1 MITNDESR
9 DNAVRML
16 EASGSV
22 MEDVKA
28 VLIAS
33 IEAKNQHIAQLEE
46 SKDAHEKS
54 TSEAQETIIKA
65 GESQINALTQDLEDR
80 EEALRVSSAHLS
92 EIQEREEALIVKC
105 AALETAALE
114 LRSDDEWNELVEEKQ
129 SLSMELEK
137 ALIQVE
143 ELTIALDEAE
153 TIQREE
159 FDQDIELKVTTEDL
173 AMKDEEIDQLREE
186 IELLKT
192 ELNAAN
198 DCIEAEMQQQQDQQQ
213 QTQGIMAELQARL
226 EIAAQELTSQQRA
239 IEQMKEEEKERLVV
253 GTTDDSL
260 MIEMNALLEGKIEA
274 ETRADKAESD
284 AKSLQDQLS
293 KYDRNTATEQEI
305 IMKAAESQMN
315 ALTQD
320 LEDREE
326 ALRVSSVQLLEI
338 QEREEVLAAK
348 CITLEKA
355 VAEKE
360 GMVGELEGD
369 LTAAEE
375 ARDAAVLSLKA
386 SKTQNKIEAAAIEE
400 ARDAAV
406 RALETSGSSLEE
418 YKAEMVAALA
428 VKDQRIAHLEVSKL
442 TKEQMEKIKQLKDE
456 HKQSR
461 EDVKTMKKQLVQL
474 KKAYDDLKDSSVL
487 GPSST
492 DCAALISAQETI
504 TFLTNKLQ
512 ESATKLE
519 NTQNTAKAL
528 KEKIK
533 DCSKQLQVLIKT
545 VLQLCSQIHRFF
557 LQISLLLLLAYHFN
571 FLIFFSF

>member
-1 MITNDESR
+1 MS
-9 DNAVRML
+9 
-16 EASGSV
+16 SV
-22 MEDVKA
+22 
-28 VLIAS
+28 
-33 IEAKNQHIAQLEE
+33 Q
-46 SKDAHEKS
+46 
-54 TSEAQETIIKA
+54 
-65 GESQINALTQDLEDR
+65 
-80 EEALRVSSAHLS
+80 LS
-92 EIQEREEALIVKC
+92 EILEREEALLVKC

-153 TIQREE
+153 TIHHEE

-173 AMKDEEIDQLREE
+173 AVKDEEIDQLREE

-274 ETRADKAESD
+274 ETRADKAEND

-348 CITLEKA
+348 CITLQKA

-386 SKTQNKIEAAAIEE
+386 SKTQNKIEVAAIEE

-533 DCSKQLQVLIKT
+533 DCSKQLQVLTKT
-545 VLQLCSQIHRFF
+545 VLQLCSRIHRFF

-571 FLIFFSF
+571 FLIFFPF

>member
-1 MITNDESR
+1 
-9 DNAVRML
+9 
-16 EASGSV
+16 
-22 MEDVKA
+22 
-28 VLIAS
+28 
-33 IEAKNQHIAQLEE
+33 
-46 SKDAHEKS
+46 
-54 TSEAQETIIKA
+54 
-65 GESQINALTQDLEDR
+65 
-80 EEALRVSSAHLS
+80 
-92 EIQEREEALIVKC
+92 
-105 AALETAALE
+105 
-114 LRSDDEWNELVEEKQ
+114 
-129 SLSMELEK
+129 
-137 ALIQVE
+137 
-143 ELTIALDEAE
+143 
-153 TIQREE
+153 
-159 FDQDIELKVTTEDL
+159 
-173 AMKDEEIDQLREE
+173 
-186 IELLKT
+186 
-192 ELNAAN
+192 
-198 DCIEAEMQQQQDQQQ
+198 
-213 QTQGIMAELQARL
+213 
-226 EIAAQELTSQQRA
+226 
-239 IEQMKEEEKERLVV
+239 
-253 GTTDDSL
+253 
-260 MIEMNALLEGKIEA
+260 
-274 ETRADKAESD
+274 
-284 AKSLQDQLS
+284 
-293 KYDRNTATEQEI
+293 
-305 IMKAAESQMN
+305 
-315 ALTQD
+315 
-320 LEDREE
+320 
-326 ALRVSSVQLLEI
+326 
-338 QEREEVLAAK
+338 
-348 CITLEKA
+348 
-355 VAEKE
+355 
-360 GMVGELEGD
+360 MVGELEGD

-533 DCSKQLQVLIKT
+533 DCSKQLQVLTKT
-545 VLQLCSQIHRFF
+545 VLQLCSRIHRFF

-571 FLIFFSF
+571 FLIFFPF